1 MAKTYYG
8 YVERDVAN
16 QTDWSAITKSMNDM
30 LTTEAK
36 RREDKKK
43 AIDQASRE
51 FGKVLTDAEGS
62 SHTGL
67 NEFWLD
73 GANTIQE
80 ARRMQDTLLKSG
92 ALKYKDYIAQRQNLT
107 DGSDE
112 LINLVKGFNSKY
124 EAVAND
130 PNASAFDY
138 ANLANVQGFG
148 NFTNFKAWANP
159 TDGRIS
165 LGKKVRND
173 VTGQYELSKD
183 PNDFSQVNSLKN
195 RMSQRA
201 AKYDYDAATKKIAD
215 TLGRYVKAERLG
227 GAISVEDVTKS
238 DGYQKMLNNF
248 LESVVE
254 NPFNAASILTDGFA
268 RMDYTFNEEE
278 AKSDPKKIYVG
289 LDDVQPGSGMRKPKL
304 TEAQKEEARNL
315 IKTNLESKLDYI
327 ETAAPR
333 FKPDSPR
340 QKSVYEIQ
348 QENELK
354 TNVDLAEQIANAM
367 TATTAE
373 ESSQSLGVL
382 REFGLDIRGAA
393 KTKDGLSFEQYNP
406 RTKEYEEIPVT
417 IKSDDLEGGVKNV
430 LRKLL
435 GRKVNVDE
443 ILQSLGS
450 DFFEGKTISDI
461 EAIFEPKQLVNV
473 LDIDDANNIISDPNE
488 PIADNAL
495 IRVGEYIEF
504 IESGKIKNDNELT
517 RGLKAI
523 VMNQGLEDAQIKI
536 ELQGAEKVGKRIVK
550 DGKKTAVITS
560 KFLDKPILI
569 DLETEGEIRKAIENI
584 TKLRKSSGAFG
595 GSVNNS
601 NQPLMNNQ
609 TKPTFG

>member
-8 YVERDVAN
+8 YVKRDVAD

-36 RREDKKK
+36 RREDKK
-43 AIDQASRE
+43 ADIDKASRE
-51 FGKVLTDAEGS
+51 FGKVLSDSEGS
-62 SHTGL
+62 SYMSL

-73 GANTIQE
+73 GANSIQE

-92 ALKYKDYIAQRQNLT
+92 RLNYKDYIAQRQNLT
-107 DGSDE
+107 DGSNE
-112 LINLVKGFNSKY
+112 LIGLVKGFNSKWD
-124 EAVAND
+124 AVKND

-148 NFTNFKAWANP
+148 NFTDYRAWTNP

-165 LGKKVRND
+165 LGKRVLNG

-183 PNDFSQVNSLKN
+183 PNDFKEVNSLKN

-201 AKYDYDAATKKIAD
+201 PKFDYEKATDEISKR
-215 TLGRYVKAERLG
+215 LGRYVKVELK
-227 GAISVEDVTKS
+227 GAVATIENVKKLP
-238 DGYQKMLNNF
+238 GYEKMLDQY
-248 LESVVE
+248 LDAIVIDD
-254 NPFNAASILTDGFA
+254 FNAASITTDGFGVY
-268 RMDYTFNEEE
+268 DYTYDKAE
-278 AKSDPKKIYVG
+278 ADKDAGKIYIG
-289 LDDVQPGSGMRKPKL
+289 TNEMQPGSGLTNPKL
-304 TEAQKEEARNL
+304 TDTQRTKAKEL
-315 IKTNLESKLDYI
+315 LKINLESKLDYI
-327 ETAAPR
+327 ETAAPK

-340 QKSVYEIQ
+340 PKSVYEIQ

-354 TNVDLAEQIANAM
+354 TNVDLAEQITKAM
-367 TATTAE
+367 TATTAK

-382 REFGLDIRGAA
+382 RDYIDIRGAK
-393 KTKDGLSFEQYNP
+393 KTKDGFSFEIFNNDTKQY
-406 RTKEYEEIPVT
+406 EGIPVD
-417 IKSDDLEGGVKNV
+417 IQNDDLKGSVKNV

-443 ILQSLGS
+443 ILESLGS

-473 LDIDDANNIISDPNE
+473 LDIDDANNIISDPNK
-488 PIADNAL
+488 PIVDNAL
-495 IRVGEYIEF
+495 IRVDEYIEF
-504 IESGKIKNDNELT
+504 IESGKIKNDKELT
-517 RGLKAI
+517 RGIKAV

-560 KFLDKPILI
+560 KFLDKPIII

-584 TKLRKSSGAFG
+584 TKLRKSSGSFG
-595 GSVNNS
+595 GDVNNS
-601 NQPLMNNQ
+601 NQSPAANNK

>member
-8 YVERDVAN
+8 YVKRDVAD

-36 RREDKKK
+36 RREDKKV

-51 FGKVLTDAEGS
+51 FGKVLTNAPGS
-62 SHTGL
+62 SHRTL

-92 ALKYKDYIAQRQNLT
+92 KLNYKDYIAQRQNLT
-107 DGSDE
+107 DNSDD
-112 LINLVKGFNSKY
+112 LINLVKGFNGKY
-124 EAVAND
+124 ESIVND

-138 ANLANVQGFG
+138 AMLQNVQGFG
-148 NFTNFKAWANP
+148 NFSEYQAWANP
-159 TDGRIS
+159 TDGRLS
-165 LGKKVRND
+165 LGKKVLNKK
-173 VTGQYELSKD
+173 TGQYELSKD
-183 PNDFSQVNSLKN
+183 SNDFAQISSLKN
-195 RMSQRA
+195 QMAQRS
-201 AKYDYDAATKKIAD
+201 AKFDYNKETTKIAGD
-215 TLGRYVKAERLG
+215 MGRYVEALKI
-227 GAISVEDVTKS
+227 GAASTIEDVRRRDDYNKQIDRYIDS
-238 DGYQKMLNNF
+238 IMADEFK
-248 LESVVE
+248 V
-254 NPFNAASILTDGFA
+254 ASILTDGVA
-268 RMDYTFNEEE
+268 EADYTFDEKEKNIEG
-278 AKSDPKKIYVG
+278 KIYVG
-289 LDDVQPGSGMRKPKL
+289 LNKLQPGSGLRIPEL
-304 TEAQKEEARNL
+304 TKSQEAKVRDIL
-315 IKTNLESKLDYI
+315 KTSIESKLDYI
-327 ETAAPR
+327 ETPAPK

-340 QKSVYEIQ
+340 PKSVYEIQ

-354 TNVDLAEQIANAM
+354 TNVDLAEQITKAM
-367 TATTAE
+367 TATTAK

-382 REFGLDIRGAA
+382 RDYIDIRGAK
-393 KTKDGLSFEQYNP
+393 KTKDGFSFEIFNND
-406 RTKEYEEIPVT
+406 TKRYEGIPVD
-417 IKSDDLEGGVKNV
+417 IQNDDLKGSVKNV

-443 ILQSLGS
+443 ILESLGS

-473 LDIDDANNIISDPNE
+473 LDIDDANNIISDPNK
-488 PIADNAL
+488 PIVDNAL
-495 IRVGEYIEF
+495 IRVDEYIEF
-504 IESGKIKNDNELT
+504 IESGKIKNDKELT
-517 RGLKAI
+517 RGIKAV

-560 KFLDKPILI
+560 KFLDKPIII

-584 TKLRKSSGAFG
+584 TKLRKSSGSFG
-595 GSVNNS
+595 GDVNNS
-601 NQPLMNNQ
+601 NQSPAANNK

>member
-36 RREDKKK
+36 RREDKKG

-92 ALKYKDYIAQRQNLT
+92 ALKYKDYISQRQNLT

-215 TLGRYVKAERLG
+215 TLGRYVKAERVDGRTSL
-227 GAISVEDVTKS
+227 EDVTKS
-238 DGYQKMLNNF
+238 DGYQKMLDDF
-248 LESVVE
+248 LESVVA
-254 NPFNAASILTDGFA
+254 NDFNTASILTDGFG

-289 LDDVQPGSGMRKPKL
+289 LDDVQPGSGMRRPKL
-304 TEAQKEEARNL
+304 TDAQKEEAKKL
-315 IKTNLESKLDYI
+315 IKVNLESKLDYI
-327 ETAAPR
+327 ETPR
-333 FKPDSPR
+333 REFDQSQPR
-340 QKSVYEIQ
+340 QTASERRMVASDVGMLVDINEIMTGSGDAYQASVKASIDRLNRKNKRQNIDSNLIELERGNGAITLKFKEPRGVRTEVIK
-348 QENELK
+348 QEGRTEAD
-354 TNVDLAEQIANAM
+354 V
-367 TATTAE
+367 AE
-373 ESSQSLGVL
+373 ELNQYLNPESGAFSTAYDSYVSQKGEFNLYSDKTTPEKQTIGFTEIPLINLDKVPEDENNNKSKSLSKKILNSGGNVI
-382 REFGLDIRGAA
+382 EAA
-393 KTKDGLSFEQYNP
+393 KN
-406 RTKEYEEIPVT
+406 
-417 IKSDDLEGGVKNV
+417 
-430 LRKLL
+430 
-435 GRKVNVDE
+435 VNVV
-443 ILQSLGS
+443 INKTLGNIVDNIS
-450 DFFEGKTISDI
+450 IEG
-461 EAIFEPKQLVNV
+461 
-473 LDIDDANNIISDPNE
+473 DDVSGFTNNIIITLD
-488 PIADNAL
+488 
-495 IRVGEYIEF
+495 GEETILKYNKDSSKLLSEVQEI
-504 IESGKIKNDNELT
+504 INKKIKEYNE
-517 RGLKAI
+517 K
-523 VMNQGLEDAQIKI
+523 N
-536 ELQGAEKVGKRIVK
+536 
-550 DGKKTAVITS
+550 S
-560 KFLDKPILI
+560 NLDKNGI
-569 DLETEGEIRKAIENI
+569 
-584 TKLRKSSGAFG
+584 
-595 GSVNNS
+595 
-601 NQPLMNNQ
+601 PLS
-609 TKPTFG
+609 

>member
-8 YVERDVAN
+8 YVKRDVAD

-36 RREDKKK
+36 RREDKKG

-51 FGKVLTDAEGS
+51 FGKVLTNAPGS
-62 SHTGL
+62 SHRTL

-92 ALKYKDYIAQRQNLT
+92 KLNYKDYIAQRQNLT
-107 DGSDE
+107 DNSDD
-112 LINLVKGFNSKY
+112 LINLVKGFNGKY
-124 EAVAND
+124 ESIVND

-138 ANLANVQGFG
+138 AMLQNVQGFG
-148 NFTNFKAWANP
+148 NFSEYQAWANP
-159 TDGRIS
+159 TDGRLS
-165 LGKKVRND
+165 LGKKVLNKK
-173 VTGQYELSKD
+173 TGQYELSKD
-183 PNDFSQVNSLKN
+183 SNDFAQISSLKN
-195 RMSQRA
+195 QMAQRS
-201 AKYDYDAATKKIAD
+201 AKFDYNKETTKIAGD
-215 TLGRYVKAERLG
+215 MGRYVEALKI
-227 GAISVEDVTKS
+227 GAASTIEDVRLRDDYNKQIDRYIDS
-238 DGYQKMLNNF
+238 IMADEFK
-248 LESVVE
+248 V
-254 NPFNAASILTDGFA
+254 ASILTDGVA
-268 RMDYTFNEEE
+268 EADYTFDEKEKNIEG
-278 AKSDPKKIYVG
+278 KIYVG
-289 LDDVQPGSGMRKPKL
+289 LNKLQPGSGLRIPEL
-304 TEAQKEEARNL
+304 TKSQEATVRDIL
-315 IKTNLESKLDYI
+315 KTSIESKLDYI
-327 ETAAPR
+327 ETPAPK

-340 QKSVYEIQ
+340 PKSVYEIQ

-354 TNVDLAEQIANAM
+354 TNVDLAEQITKAM
-367 TATTAE
+367 TATTTK

-382 REFGLDIRGAA
+382 RDYIDIRGAK
-393 KTKDGLSFEQYNP
+393 KTKDGFSFEIFNNDTKQY
-406 RTKEYEEIPVT
+406 EGIPVD
-417 IKSDDLEGGVKNV
+417 IQNDDLKGSVKNV

-443 ILQSLGS
+443 ILESLGS

-473 LDIDDANNIISDPNE
+473 LDIDDANNIISDPNK
-488 PIADNAL
+488 PIVDNAL
-495 IRVGEYIEF
+495 IRVDEYIEF
-504 IESGKIKNDNELT
+504 IESGKIKNDKELT
-517 RGLKAI
+517 RGIKAV

-560 KFLDKPILI
+560 KFLDKPIII

-584 TKLRKSSGAFG
+584 TKLRKSSGSFG
-595 GSVNNS
+595 GDVNNS
-601 NQPLMNNQ
+601 NQSPAANNK

>member
-8 YVERDVAN
+8 YVKRDVAD

-36 RREDKKK
+36 RREDKK
-43 AIDQASRE
+43 ADIDKASRE
-51 FGKVLTDAEGS
+51 FGKVLSDSEGS
-62 SHTGL
+62 SYMSL

-73 GANTIQE
+73 GANSIQE

-92 ALKYKDYIAQRQNLT
+92 RLNYKDYIAQRQNLT
-107 DGSDE
+107 DGSNE
-112 LINLVKGFNSKY
+112 LIGLVKGFNSKWD
-124 EAVAND
+124 AVKND

-148 NFTNFKAWANP
+148 NFTDYRAWTNP

-165 LGKKVRND
+165 LGKRVLNEK
-173 VTGQYELSKD
+173 TGQYELSKD
-183 PNDFSQVNSLKN
+183 SNDFKEVNSLKN

-201 AKYDYDAATKKIAD
+201 PKFDYEKATDEISKR
-215 TLGRYVKAERLG
+215 LGRYVKAELK
-227 GAISVEDVTKS
+227 GAAATIENVKKLP
-238 DGYQKMLNNF
+238 GYEKMLNQY
-248 LESVVE
+248 LDAIVIDD
-254 NPFNAASILTDGFA
+254 FNAASITTDGFGVY
-268 RMDYTFNEEE
+268 DYTYDKAE
-278 AKSDPKKIYVG
+278 ADKDADKIYIG
-289 LDDVQPGSGMRKPKL
+289 TNEMQPGSGLTNPKL
-304 TEAQKEEARNL
+304 TDKQRTKAKEL
-315 IKTNLESKLDYI
+315 LKINLESKLDYI

-354 TNVDLAEQIANAM
+354 TNVDLAEQIANAI

>member
-36 RREDKKK
+36 RREDKKG

-124 EAVAND
+124 EAVVND
-130 PNASAFDY
+130 PNASVFDY

-215 TLGRYVKAERLG
+215 TLGRYVKVELAG
-227 GAISVEDVTKS
+227 GKTSVEDVTKS
-238 DGYQKMLNNF
+238 KGYQKMLNDF
-248 LESVVE
+248 LKAVVA
-254 NPFNAASILTDGFA
+254 NDFNAASILTDGFGL
-268 RMDYTFNEEE
+268 MDYTFNEEE

-289 LDDVQPGSGMRKPKL
+289 LDDVQPGSGMRRPKL
-304 TEAQKEEARNL
+304 TEAQKEEVKNL

-327 ETAAPR
+327 ETPAPI
-333 FKPDSPR
+333 FKPDPKDNSI
-340 QKSVYEIQ
+340 QKNTQAVTVLAEIQ
-348 QENELK
+348 SGDTLDK
-354 TNVDLAEQIANAM
+354 RKIAASNVAANSNIIKIVETPTEILVTRQSSTKDSQPVI
-367 TATTAE
+367 TAYQRGETT
-373 ESSQSLGVL
+373 
-382 REFGLDIRGAA
+382 LDFIKGAA
-393 KTKDGLSFEQYNP
+393 SGMTGVEDLNAAIKNSSLTSDMFAAPIVKEEVLFERTTPSKPPGPLEKFDKQLNSDFKPGIITDEEFTEEKVIGKLTPLATKYGVTMEETIGGRNAVKFKIGTGTNIVEQTIKFNDTDADGLLEALKGF
-406 RTKEYEEIPVT
+406 
-417 IKSDDLEGGVKNV
+417 IKSNKSATERFLSLESEKTGVNY
-430 LRKLL
+430 
-435 GRKVNVDE
+435 
-443 ILQSLGS
+443 
-450 DFFEGKTISDI
+450 
-461 EAIFEPKQLVNV
+461 
-473 LDIDDANNIISDPNE
+473 
-488 PIADNAL
+488 
-495 IRVGEYIEF
+495 GE
-504 IESGKIKNDNELT
+504 K
-517 RGLKAI
+517 
-523 VMNQGLEDAQIKI
+523 
-536 ELQGAEKVGKRIVK
+536 
-550 DGKKTAVITS
+550 
-560 KFLDKPILI
+560 
-569 DLETEGEIRKAIENI
+569 
-584 TKLRKSSGAFG
+584 
-595 GSVNNS
+595 
-601 NQPLMNNQ
+601 
-609 TKPTFG
+609 